1 MFRLLE
7 LKREL
12 VGTTATCE
20 SVMKK
25 TRQNADKH
33 RGASDDL
40 LFDRDAHLASTAN
53 TAERLS
59 EGDEYFDLQ
68 QFVQDARQGY
78 GT

>member
-1 MFRLLE
+1 M
-7 LKREL
+7 
-12 VGTTATCE
+12 
-20 SVMKK
+20 MKK
-25 TRQNADKH
+25 TRQGTDKH

-40 LFDRDAHLASTAN
+40 LFDRDAQPASTVE

-59 EGDEYFDLQ
+59 EADEYFDLQ